1 MTARPLLYLPILAL
15 AAALSSACSVDL
27 EADVVSAT
35 GRFDRQMAVDGPVE
49 LDVRTGSGS
58 INVRRGGNGQVRVVG
73 EIRANRG
80 FWNSSSAEERVRRIE
95 ANPPITQVGNSIRIG
110 DFDDRD
116 MPRNVSISYEIVVP
130 EETSVRSRTGSGS
143 QRIDSVNGR
152 VDTETGSGSIRVGEV
167 TGPVVAS
174 TGSGSIAVLGA
185 GGGLSART
193 GSGSIDAAGIR
204 GSVRAHT
211 GSGGVRI
218 EGTPT
223 NDWTVRT
230 GSGSIGL
237 RLPPDAGFEMDVRT
251 GSGSINTNH
260 PVELR
265 GSLSRRHLQGR
276 VRGGG
281 PRIDASAG
289 SGSIRL
295 E

>member
-174 TGSGSIAVLGA
+174 TGSGSIAVSGA

>member
-27 EADVVSAT
+27 EADVVNAT
-35 GRFDRQMAVDGPVE
+35 GRFDRQMTVDGPVE

-58 INVRRGGNGQVRVVG
+58 INVRRGGSGQVRVVG

-95 ANPPITQVGNSIRIG
+95 ANPPITQSGNSIRIG

>member
-27 EADVVSAT
+27 EADVVNAT
-35 GRFDRQMAVDGPVE
+35 GRFDRQMTVDGPVE

-58 INVRRGGNGQVRVVG
+58 INVRRGGSGQVRVVG

-95 ANPPITQVGNSIRIG
+95 ANPPITQSGNSIRIG

-116 MPRNVSISYEIVVP
+116 LPRNVSISYEIIVP
-130 EETSVRSRTGSGS
+130 QETSVRSRTGSGS
-143 QRIDSVNGR
+143 QRIDSVTGR

-185 GGGLSART
+185 GGGLSAKT
-193 GSGSIDAAGIR
+193 GSGSIEASGIR

-211 GSGGVRI
+211 GSGGVSI

-223 NDWTVRT
+223 SDWTVRT

-237 RLPPDAGFEMDVRT
+237 RLPSDAGFEIDVRT

-260 PVELR
+260 PIEMR

>member
-27 EADVVSAT
+27 EADVVNAT

>member
-1 MTARPLLYLPILAL
+1 LYLPILAL

-27 EADVVSAT
+27 EADVVNAT
-35 GRFDRQMAVDGPVE
+35 GRFDRQMTVDGPVE

-58 INVRRGGNGQVRVVG
+58 INVRRGGSGQVRVVG

-95 ANPPITQVGNSIRIG
+95 ANPPITQSGNSIRIG

-116 MPRNVSISYEIVVP
+116 MPRNVSISYEIIVP
-130 EETSVRSRTGSGS
+130 QETSVRSRTGSGS
-143 QRIDSVNGR
+143 QRIDSVTGR

-167 TGPVVAS
+167 TGPVIAS

-185 GGGLSART
+185 GGGLSAKT
-193 GSGSIDAAGIR
+193 GSGSIDASGIR
-204 GSVRAHT
+204 GSVRANT
-211 GSGGVRI
+211 GSGGVSI

-223 NDWTVRT
+223 SDWTVRT

-237 RLPPDAGFEMDVRT
+237 RLPPDAGFEIDVRT

-260 PVELR
+260 PIELR
-265 GSLSRRHLQGR
+265 GTLSRRHLQGR